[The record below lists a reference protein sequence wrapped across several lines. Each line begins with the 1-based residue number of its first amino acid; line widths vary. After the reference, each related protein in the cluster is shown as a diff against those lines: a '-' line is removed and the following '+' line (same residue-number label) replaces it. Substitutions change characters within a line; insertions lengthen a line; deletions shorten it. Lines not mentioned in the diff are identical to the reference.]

1 MIIKKGTK
9 LYVKHQRKGRFYGEA
24 YEDFDTEKDEWYP
37 IQAAE
42 HIEGESS
49 YWTPGEE
56 VPCRNILTEVS
67 LAESKE

>member
-9 LYVKHQRKGRFYGEA
+9 LRVEHQRKGQFYGEA

-42 HIEGESS
+42 YVEGESS
-49 YWTPGEE
+49 YWEPGEKI
-56 VPCRNILTEVS
+56 PCRNIFTKVS
-67 LAESKE
+67 HVE